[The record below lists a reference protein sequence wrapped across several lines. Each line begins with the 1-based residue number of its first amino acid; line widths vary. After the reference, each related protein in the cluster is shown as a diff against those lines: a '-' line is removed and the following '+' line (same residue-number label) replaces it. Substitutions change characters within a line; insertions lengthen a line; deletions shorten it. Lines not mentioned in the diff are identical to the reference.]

1 MTLTYAKGEAPTSI
15 HGWYVVHTNEGA
27 AGGEL
32 RYSLEHETGDGDWV
46 EIDRRSEI
54 PPPHTLEQARGEG
67 QPALSPREVSQGSRS
82 IAETFSLA
90 NVLSVSLL
98 CCNRFHIHKRRC
110 GGFSTR
116 RGLPT

>member
-15 HGWYVVHTNEGA
+15 HGWYVVHANEGA

-67 QPALSPREVSQGSRS
+67 QPALSPREVS
-82 IAETFSLA
+82 
-90 NVLSVSLL
+90 
-98 CCNRFHIHKRRC
+98 
-110 GGFSTR
+110 
-116 RGLPT
+116 